1 MTENPYV
8 PNIATIT
15 KIKDL
20 TSDIKNFTI
29 QFDEQKL
36 KENWDFKP
44 GQFVELS
51 AFGYGEVP
59 LSISSAPT
67 IKGQFEVALRNSGK
81 VTAAFHKMKVGDKI
95 GVRGPY
101 GNWWPYEKAKG
112 QNVTIISGGIGL
124 AAVSNLLR
132 YMIANRSD
140 YKKIQ
145 LLYGALVPNALV
157 FADEYEQWRQAGVD
171 VHITVDRRVE
181 NWNGNVGIVTC
192 LFNQQSTPESASECE
207 GVKIPEDATLIIC
220 GPPIMIHFA
229 SIELVKSGFK
239 PENIYLSLEGHM
251 KCGIGKCGHCNIG
264 PKYVCKDG
272 PVFTYAEKKALE
284 KQ

>member
-8 PNIATIT
+8 PHIATIT
-15 KIKDL
+15 RVKDL
-20 TSDIKNFTI
+20 TNAIKNFTV
-29 QFDEQKL
+29 QFDDNKL
-36 KENWDFKP
+36 KESWTFKP

-59 LSISSAPT
+59 LSISSDPT
-67 IKGQFEVALRNSGK
+67 VKGQFEVALRNSGK
-81 VTAAFHKMKVGDKI
+81 VTAAFHKMKTGDKI

-101 GNWWPYEKAKG
+101 GNWWPYDKVKG

-124 AAVSNLLR
+124 AATSNLLR
-132 YMIANRSD
+132 YMIANRTD

-145 LLYGALVPNALV
+145 LLYGAIVPNALV
-157 FADEYEQWRQAGVD
+157 FRDEYDQWKQADVD

-192 LFNQQSTPESASECE
+192 LFNQQPAPELEK
-207 GVKIPEDATLIIC
+207 VKIPEDATLVVC

-229 SIELVKSGFK
+229 TIDLVKFGFK
-239 PENIYLSLEGHM
+239 PENIYISLESHM
-251 KCGIGKCGHCNIG
+251 KCGIGKCGHCNVG
-264 PKYVCKDG
+264 PKYVCKEG

-284 KQ
+284 EQ